1 MQTSYSCGAV
11 LVYAS
16 RFCFEMHTCSS
27 CVVLQQMLH
36 GVGESVREAASEEN
50 GEQIRGGGG
59 GGQDEDARGEG
70 VEREKYD
77 AATWLF

>member
-1 MQTSYSCGAV
+1 MQKSYSCGAV

-36 GVGESVREAASEEN
+36 GVGESVREASEEN
-50 GEQIRGGGG
+50 GEQIRGGGV
-59 GGQDEDARGEG
+59 GGQEEDARGER

-77 AATWLF
+77 AATWLL